1 MKVALVFP
9 RFRYPSGDPPLGIL
23 YLAAQLRKKA
33 GIEPVILDTT
43 FKRNPLSFLEAEL
56 KRIRPDI
63 IGISAMMTMARD
75 ALEFARMAK
84 AILPESKVIMGGPHA
99 TVLPLRVLAAECVD
113 AICAGEGEESFC
125 EMVQKGSFEGVPG
138 FCYSDDSAEEP
149 GGREIVCNPE
159 RAFIPD
165 LDKLP
170 FPAFDLIDMEKYF
183 QNWFQL
189 DTVAPGLRGT
199 SVLATRGC
207 PFRCSYCQPTLD
219 RIFGKTLRK
228 RSPLHVCEELGWLV
242 ERFKLN
248 AFLFADDT
256 FIVDRAWVIG
266 FCEEVLKRDLRLFW
280 GCNVRAD
287 LVDEDMLARMK
298 QAGLRKIYIGI
309 EAYSDRIR
317 EEIYNKKI
325 SRDQIEAA
333 VRGSRKLGL
342 GIQGYFMLG
351 APGETRHEVLQ
362 TLRWAR
368 TLALDDATFNLT
380 TPLPGTY
387 LYEQYESEVALEPED
402 MDYYRRYAFRERA
415 GMSSAQLNRM
425 RLRAYLGF
433 YLRPSRLLHLM
444 NLLIGPQG
452 LRRTL
457 LKLKRVL

>member
-9 RFRYPSGDPPLGIL
+9 RCRYPSGDPPLGIL
-23 YLAAQLRKKA
+23 YLAAQLREKA
-33 GIEPVILDTT
+33 GIEPVIVDPT
-43 FKRNPLSFLEAEL
+43 FERNPLSFVESEF
-56 KRIRPDI
+56 KRLRPDI

-75 ALEFARMAK
+75 ALELARMAK
-84 AILPESKVIMGGPHA
+84 AILPASKVIMGGPHA
-99 TVLPLRVLAAECVD
+99 TVLPERVLDAEAVD
-113 AICAGEGEESFC
+113 AVCIGEGEDSFC
-125 EMVQKGSFEGVPG
+125 DMVQKGGFEGVPG
-138 FCYSDDSAEEP
+138 FCYSEE
-149 GGREIVCNPE
+149 REVICNPE

-165 LDKLP
+165 LDKIP

-189 DTVAPGLRGT
+189 DTVGPGLRGT

-219 RIFGKTLRK
+219 RIFGKALRK
-228 RSPLHVCEELGWLV
+228 RSPLHVCEELTWLV
-242 ERFKLN
+242 ERYKLN

-256 FIVDRAWVIG
+256 FIADRAWVMD
-266 FCEEVLKRDLRLFW
+266 FCEEVLRRGLRLLW
-280 GCNVRAD
+280 GCNIRAD
-287 LVDEDMLARMK
+287 LVDEDLLGRMRD
-298 QAGLRKIYIGI
+298 AGLRKVYVGI

-317 EEIYNKKI
+317 EEIYNKRI
-325 SRDQIEAA
+325 SREKIEAA

-351 APGETRHEVLQ
+351 APGETRDEVLQ

-368 TLALDDATFNLT
+368 GLELDDATFNLT

-387 LYEQYESEVALEPED
+387 LYERYESEVALEPED

-415 GMSSAQLNRM
+415 GMSSAQLNRI

-433 YLRPSRLLHLM
+433 YLRPSRLLHLIK
-444 NLLIGPQG
+444 LLIGPQG